1 MQNKHITHTENIWQ
15 SAA

>member
-1 MQNKHITHTENIWQ
+1 MQNKHITQTENIWQ